1 VSSMTS
7 SWIRSVLLAVSIAFQ
22 WGCGVPGEPEP
33 PADVQESPR
42 QRAERLLST
51 LAADSM
57 EGRRT
62 GSPGALRA
70 ATFIA
75 DQLAA
80 YGVEPAGEDGYFQR
94 VPLVPV
100 ERRGRQRLS
109 LGSLDDL
116 EDGTTDD
123 VVIGRNVL
131 GMVRGSDSSLV
142 EQVVVVGA
150 HFDHLGVGDDVDGDS
165 IYNGADDDASGVV
178 AVLEAA
184 RALATGPSPRRTVV
198 FALFTGEEMG
208 LLGTRFYLD
217 HPTVPLERTIA
228 ELQVEMIGR
237 PDPITGGPGRLWL
250 TGFERSTIGDLL
262 VEAGIPVVP
271 DPRPEYNF
279 FQRSDNYPFA
289 MLGIPA
295 HTLSSYNLHEDYH
308 QPSDDIDHID
318 FDHMVA
324 AIEVTVDAVRAL
336 ADADEPPGWNE
347 DGQP

>member
-1 VSSMTS
+1 MKS
-7 SWIRSVLLAVSIAFQ
+7 IRFASIVLAAASIALQ
-22 WGCGVPGEPEP
+22 WGCTAAETPP
-33 PADVQESPR
+33 PADTEESAR
-42 QRAERLLST
+42 RRTERLLST

-70 ATFIA
+70 ATFLA
-75 DQLAA
+75 DQFAS
-80 YGVEPAGEDGYFQR
+80 YGVEPAGDNGYFQR

-100 ERRGRQRLS
+100 ESRGRARLS

-116 EDGTTDD
+116 DD
-123 VVIGRNVL
+123 ASRSDLVIGRNVL
-131 GMVRGSDSSLV
+131 GMIHGVDSALSD
-142 EQVVVVGA
+142 QAVVVGA
-150 HFDHLGVGDDVDGDS
+150 HFDHLGIGDDVNGDS

-184 RALATGPSPRRTVV
+184 RSLATGRPPRRTVV

-208 LLGTRFYLD
+208 LLGTRWYLD
-217 HPTVPLERTIA
+217 HPSVPLERTIA

-237 PDPITGGPGRLWL
+237 PDSIAGGPGKLWL
-250 TGFERSTIGDLL
+250 TGFERSTIGEFL
-262 VEAGIPVVP
+262 VEAGIPAVP

-279 FQRSDNYPFA
+279 FRRSDNFPFA
-289 MLGIPA
+289 RLGIPA

-308 QPSDDIDHID
+308 QPSDDIDSVD

-324 AIEVTVDAVRAL
+324 AVEVIVRAVRAL
-336 ADADEPPGWNE
+336 ADADEAPRWHE